1 MSNSP
6 KLAAALAS
14 RQHPELVFAI
24 FTALQLQASLVA
36 NGGVGYIEFEPPV
49 GSVLLGGNVRV
60 TTVFDG
66 TTAVLDLG
74 DEVDTNRYTSTPINL
89 KAAANTVLVPEGYV
103 YGGAGAKKMRLTYTP
118 TGSPTDAGEGQIVL
132 SFAKVNRAYFANG
145 NASAPAGAPANPGPH
160 V

>member
-6 KLAAALAS
+6 KLAAALSA

-24 FTALQLQASLVA
+24 FTAAQLQASLVA
-36 NGGVGYIEFEPPV
+36 NGGLGYIEFEPPV
-49 GSVLLGGNVRV
+49 GSVLLEGNVRV
-60 TTVFDG
+60 TTAFDG

-74 DEVDTNRYTSTPINL
+74 DEVDDDRYSGSGFNL
-89 KAAANTVLVPEGYV
+89 KTAQNNALTPDGYV
-103 YGGAGAKKMRLTYTP
+103 YGGAGAKKMRLTYSP
-118 TGSPTDAGEGQIVL
+118 TGSPTDAGVGQIVL
-132 SFAKVNRAYFANG
+132 SFAKVGRAYFANG